1 MHKFEKF
8 CDSSLKKKRGM
19 FLMKE
24 KNPLKHK
31 NLPIDDSLTHLD
43 DTKIEL
49 AIDIFDV
56 LLVAGGEK

>member
-1 MHKFEKF
+1 
-8 CDSSLKKKRGM
+8 M